1 MSHNSLRMKWIL
13 GHTDNIALYTHGK
26 VKTLKDIITR
36 LFHRIIFPVFTVYP
50 IKKHYGDNE
59 HPLYVIYK

>member
-1 MSHNSLRMKWIL
+1 MKWIL

-59 HPLYVIYK
+59 HPHCM